1 MSNLWPLNIIA
12 GVRVGWTELGNILRY
27 FKIAVNNCPYSLVGS
42 LNFKL
47 ARTERNLAL
56 IV

>member
-1 MSNLWPLNIIA
+1 MSNLWPLKIIA

-27 FKIAVNNCPYSLVGS
+27 FKMAVNNCPYNLVGN

-47 ARTERNLAL
+47 ARTDRNLAF
-56 IV
+56 II

>member
-1 MSNLWPLNIIA
+1 MLNLRPLQIMA
-12 GVRVGWTELGNILRY
+12 GVRVGWTELGNILRC
-27 FKIAVNNCPYSLVGS
+27 FNIAVNNCLHNLVGR

-47 ARTERNLAL
+47 ARTDRNLAL